1 MPSSSPT
8 EATPLAPTGKPTPVV
23 DTSTPGS
30 RPTGLE
36 VTAPEVPE
44 ALVPQKPVRA
54 PEPVANT
61 PSEVAA
67 PAPTESPKPRTG
79 SAPSPTAKA
88 PSGDSD
94 APAYILGPNDVVSVV
109 VWGDKNLS
117 GTYAIGPDGRMSVPL
132 IGDFKAI
139 GVTIPELQS
148 LITQKLKDYINEPIV
163 NVQLLRNNSKK
174 YTLLGGVLKSG
185 PYPLVQQTT
194 ILDALAASGGFKDF
208 ANKKKIVLMRGNK
221 KFPFN
226 YTDVTKGKNM
236 SQNITLEDGDI
247 IFVPGE

>member
-1 MPSSSPT
+1 
-8 EATPLAPTGKPTPVV
+8 
-23 DTSTPGS
+23 
-30 RPTGLE
+30 
-36 VTAPEVPE
+36 
-44 ALVPQKPVRA
+44 
-54 PEPVANT
+54 
-61 PSEVAA
+61 
-67 PAPTESPKPRTG
+67 
-79 SAPSPTAKA
+79 
-88 PSGDSD
+88 
-94 APAYILGPNDVVSVV
+94 VSVV

-194 ILDALAASGGFKDF
+194 I
-208 ANKKKIVLMRGNK
+208 
-221 KFPFN
+221 
-226 YTDVTKGKNM
+226 
-236 SQNITLEDGDI
+236 TLEDGDI